1 VSIDFAIPLTQ
12 EILSKISSIDHFRG
26 EWSTGNALSQKRL
39 DSLYE
44 AAKIQAIASSCRL
57 TGIHVTDHDVAGII
71 RNDAVAQPEAPAV
84 LGYSAAMDYP
94 LPENG
99 TLLKT
104 DDLRKLNGVLLG
116 KREEAEKGSD
126 WRKEPLHRE
135 AFDSNGQILG
145 WVFPTLPPHL
155 VEEKTE
161 DLVTWLEFEL
171 LNGEQHPV
179 LVIAAFILAF
189 LAISPFERGNGR
201 TGRLLIGHLLRR
213 AGYSYMP
220 YASVESLI
228 EKHREGYLESLMQS
242 RARLWSDEADL
253 EPWVAFFLDI
263 LDSHREGLEARL
275 DLERRSMKFSP
286 LQREIM
292 EAVRE
297 HGSVDAA
304 LLIEATGAN
313 RNTLKDNLRRMVD
326 RGLLEKTGQRRGTR
340 YRLAAFEPAALT
352 NEE

>member
-1 VSIDFAIPLTQ
+1 VSIDFSIPLTQ
-12 EILSKISSIDHFRG
+12 EILSKISRLDHLRG
-26 EWSTGNALSQKRL
+26 EWSSGNTLSQNRL

-84 LGYSAAMDYP
+84 LGYSAAIDYP
-94 LPENG
+94 FPESG

-104 DDLRKLNGVLLG
+104 EDLRKLNGVMLG
-116 KREEAEKGSD
+116 KPEKEGSA

-145 WVFPTLPPHL
+145 WVFPTLPPHM

-171 LNGEQHPV
+171 LNGEQHPT
-179 LVIAAFILAF
+179 LVISTFILAF
-189 LAISPFERGNGR
+189 LAVSPFERGNGR
-201 TGRLLIGHLLRR
+201 TARLLIGHLLRR

-228 EKHREGYLESLMQS
+228 ERHREGYLESLMQS
-242 RARLWSDEADL
+242 RARLWSDGADL
-253 EPWVAFFLDI
+253 EPWVGFLLEI

-275 DLERRSMKFSP
+275 ALERRSLNFSP

-292 EAVRE
+292 ETVRE

-340 YRLAAFEPAALT
+340 YRLAAFEPNAAIS
-352 NEE
+352 EE

>member
-1 VSIDFAIPLTQ
+1 MSIDFSIPLTQ
-12 EILSKISSIDHFRG
+12 EILSIVSRLDHFRG
-26 EWSTGNALSQKRL
+26 EWSSGAAISQKRL

-84 LGYSAAMDYP
+84 MGYAEAMGYP
-94 LPENG
+94 FPDQG

-104 DDLRKLNGVLLG
+104 GDLRRLNTILLG
-116 KREEAEKGSD
+116 KPDAAGKGSD

-145 WVFPTLPPHL
+145 WVFPTLPPHM

-171 LNGEQHPV
+171 LNGEQHPT
-179 LVIAAFILAF
+179 LVIATFILAF
-189 LAISPFERGNGR
+189 LAVSPFERGNGR
-201 TGRLLIGHLLRR
+201 TSRLLIGHLLRR

-220 YASVESLI
+220 YVSVESLI
-228 EKHREGYLESLMQS
+228 ESHREGYLESLMQS
-242 RARLWSDEADL
+242 RARLWSDGADL
-253 EPWVAFFLDI
+253 EPWVSFFLHI
-263 LDSHREGLEARL
+263 LDSHREQLEVRVE
-275 DLERRSMKFSP
+275 LERRSTNFSP

-292 EAVRE
+292 ETVRE

-340 YRLAAFEPAALT
+340 YRLAAFEPIAT
-352 NEE
+352 FTEE